1 MSVADAMAENGMKDL
16 GYEYINLD
24 GEMKHTSPG
33 THLGTAIGPPLHLGL
48 ERAAVCVHVRS
59 SLLPRPS
66 GLISTGDLGIGYQYT
81 HTHTRSPV

>member
-48 ERAAVCVHVRS
+48 QCVSMYAVASFPGH
-59 SLLPRPS
+59 P
-66 GLISTGDLGIGYQYT
+66 G
-81 HTHTRSPV
+81 